1 MIPIEQPKMN
11 PSLVLPLPYLV
22 LPMMK
27 VSSQTRR

>member
-1 MIPIEQPKMN
+1 MIQIEQPKMN
-11 PSLVLPLPYLV
+11 PFLVLQYLV